1 MRIDPSAIRA
11 SDRRHHKTR
20 IVCRVCRTL
29 STVAT
34 RKHVQARHWRSAFGT
49 ATSAI
54 FLSPPRISEQR
65 AAPSNSSEH
74 SACAM
79 PAPLFKRFAPPTP
92 ATTTE
97 TSLPAVTQNNE
108 KKSKKTADVG
118 AAPVE
123 DAQQDVVMEDMPTP
137 KPVKKSKKR
146 KSEAVQEEDEQNKEV
161 SKKHRAVFSKF
172 EKASKLAEARKDET
186 SETIEEPEE
195 DLHGTQ

>member
-1 MRIDPSAIRA
+1 
-11 SDRRHHKTR
+11 
-20 IVCRVCRTL
+20 
-29 STVAT
+29 
-34 RKHVQARHWRSAFGT
+34 
-49 ATSAI
+49 
-54 FLSPPRISEQR
+54 
-65 AAPSNSSEH
+65 
-74 SACAM
+74 M